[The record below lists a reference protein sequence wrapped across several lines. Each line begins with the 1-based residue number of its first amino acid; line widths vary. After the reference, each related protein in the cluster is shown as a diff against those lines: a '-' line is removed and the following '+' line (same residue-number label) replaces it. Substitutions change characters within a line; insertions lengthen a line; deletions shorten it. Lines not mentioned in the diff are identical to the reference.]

1 MPFEKFDK
9 SKLILK
15 DLNEREHDLD
25 ISIMQDISVQP
36 EPFNNPNIDI
46 LVDRIK
52 EARRK
57 NATVMMMM
65 GAHVIRAGAAPW
77 LIKLMEEG
85 LITHFALNGAGAI
98 HDFEFALIGAT
109 TESVAKYIS
118 QGQFGIE
125 AIKMAHGGMNVH
137 GFNGVST
144 RNMDTVEILRQL
156 HEIFKIFKITHAAA
170 LIQTHGI
177 GR

>member
-9 SKLILK
+9 SRLILK

-25 ISIMQDISVQP
+25 ISVMQDISIKP
-36 EPFNNPNIDI
+36 EPFNNTDIDI

-65 GAHVIRAGAAPW
+65 GAHVIRAGATPW

-85 LITHFALNGAGAI
+85 LITHFA
-98 HDFEFALIGAT
+98 
-109 TESVAKYIS
+109 
-118 QGQFGIE
+118 
-125 AIKMAHGGMNVH
+125 
-137 GFNGVST
+137 
-144 RNMDTVEILRQL
+144 
-156 HEIFKIFKITHAAA
+156 
-170 LIQTHGI
+170 
-177 GR
+177 